1 MKTKIRI
8 ANAGG
13 FWGDDLGVLRR
24 QLEGGEVDYISSDF
38 LAEVTMS
45 ILRKQQLKN
54 EALGYVTDFVDQIV
68 DVADL
73 MKSKGVR
80 MITNAGGI
88 NPIGCARKIL
98 SELDKKGISLK
109 IAVVDGDNIVER
121 IDEFYPSEA
130 KFENMDTGEDF
141 NTIIDNIQSANVY
154 LGVPPLLKAL
164 ESGAD
169 LILAG
174 RVTDTSVTMAPM
186 IHELGWDLNDWDK
199 LAAGLVAGHI
209 IECGAQSTGG
219 NFTDWQDVPTWE
231 NMGYPIVEMMQNGE
245 FVVYKHENTGGL
257 INVDTIREQLLYEM
271 GNPDQYISPDVVA
284 DFTQLKLQE
293 VGENKVLVSGAKG
306 YASTPY
312 LKVSMAYEDGYKATS
327 SIVISGGR
335 VLNKAQEFEKIF
347 WDRLDTSFLKKNTEF
362 VGYNACHQ
370 HLAEHIDP
378 NEILLR
384 LSVYDTDV
392 EKIRDFSMSIAPL
405 ILSGPPGV
413 AVTGGRARM
422 QQVITYW
429 PSLIPK
435 ECISSTVHVLD
446 SKGEIKESH
455 EIASVLGYEEELQ
468 NMELVEHTEFV
479 DPTWEEDRLITVPLR
494 EICLGRSGDKGDTV
508 NIGVLARS
516 EEIYQYL
523 KHDLTAS
530 KVAEMFFGMV
540 KGRVKRFEIDNL
552 HALNFLLE
560 EALDG
565 GGTKSLMIDAQGKTF
580 ATALLNQEI
589 MIPEKL
595 LSSKMKVETQK

>member
-24 QLEGGEVDYISSDF
+24 QLEGGDIDYISSDF

-45 ILRKQQLKN
+45 ILRKQQLKDHS
-54 EALGYVTDFVDQIV
+54 LGYVTDFVDQIV

-98 SELDKKGISLK
+98 SELEKKGVSLK
-109 IAVVDGDNIVER
+109 IAVVDGDNIIDR
-121 IDEFYPSEA
+121 IEEFYPA
-130 KFENMDTGEDF
+130 KANFKNMDSGEEF
-141 NTIIDNIQSANVY
+141 KSIIENIQSANVY
-154 LGVPPLLKAL
+154 LGVPPLIKAL

-186 IHELGWDLNDWDK
+186 IYELGWQLDDWDK

-209 IECGAQSTGG
+209 IECGAQSSGG
-219 NFTDWQDVPTWE
+219 NFTDWLKVKRWD
-231 NMGYPIVEMMQNGE
+231 NMGYPIVEMNRNGD
-245 FVVYKHENTGGL
+245 FIVYKHENTGGL
-257 INVDTIREQLLYEM
+257 ISVDTIREQLVYEM

-284 DFTQLKLQE
+284 DFTELKLQE
-293 VGENKVLVSGAKG
+293 LDTNKVLISGAKG
-306 YASTPY
+306 YPSTPY

-327 SIVISGGR
+327 SIVISGGK
-335 VLNKAQEFEKIF
+335 VLNKAKQFDRIF
-347 WDRLDTSFLKKNTEF
+347 WERLNTEFLKKNTEF

-370 HLAEHIDP
+370 HLAEHINP
-378 NEILLR
+378 NEVLLR
-384 LSVYDTDV
+384 LSVYDTNPD
-392 EKIRDFSMSIAPL
+392 KIKKFSMSIAPL

-435 ECISSTVHVLD
+435 DCITSNVHVLN
-446 SKGEIKESH
+446 SKGEILESYH
-455 EIASVLGYEEELQ
+455 VNSLLGYEEELQ
-468 NMELVEHTEFV
+468 AMEIIEHTGFV
-479 DPTWEEDRLITVPLR
+479 DPSWDEDRLITVQLR
-494 EICLGRSGDKGDTV
+494 EICLARSGDKGDTV

-523 KHDLTAS
+523 KHDLTAER
-530 KVAEMFFGMV
+530 VAEMFFGMV
-540 KGRVKRFEIDNL
+540 KGHIKRFEIDNL
-552 HALNFLLE
+552 LALNFLLE
-560 EALDG
+560 ESLDG

-580 ATALLNQEI
+580 ASALLNQEI
-589 MIPEKL
+589 LIPEKL
-595 LSSKMKVETQK
+595 LVSVAKVQA

>member
-1 MKTKIRI
+1 MKDKIRI

-24 QLEGGEVDYISSDF
+24 QLEGGDVDYISSDF

-45 ILRKQQLKN
+45 ILRKQQQKN
-54 EALGYVTDFVDQIV
+54 ESLGYVTDFVDQIV

-73 MKSKGVR
+73 MKTKGVR
-80 MITNAGGI
+80 MITNAGGM

-98 SELDKKGISLK
+98 TELKTKGISLK
-109 IAVVDGDNIVER
+109 IAVVDGDNIIDR
-121 IDEFYPSEA
+121 IDEFYPA
-130 KFENMDTGEDF
+130 KANFKNMDSGEDF
-141 NTIIDNIQSANVY
+141 QDIFQQIQSANIY

-186 IHELGWDLNDWDK
+186 IYELGWKLDDWDK

-219 NFTDWQDVPTWE
+219 NFTDWDKVKRWD
-231 NMGYPIVEMMQNGE
+231 NMGYPIVEMSKNGE
-245 FVVYKHENTGGL
+245 FTVYKHENTGGY
-257 INVDTIREQLLYEM
+257 ISVDTLREQLVYEM
-271 GNPDQYISPDVVA
+271 GNPAQYISPDVVA
-284 DFTQLKLQE
+284 DFSQLQLEQIAP
-293 VGENKVLVSGAKG
+293 NRVLVKNAKG
-306 YASTPY
+306 YPSTPF

-335 VLNKAQEFEKIF
+335 VYKKAQEFEKIF
-347 WDRLDTSFLKKNTEF
+347 WNRLNLSFLKQNTEF
-362 VGYNACHQ
+362 VGYNACLH

-384 LSVYDTDV
+384 FSVYDTDV
-392 EKIRDFSMSIAPL
+392 SKINQFSRSIAPL

-429 PSLIPK
+429 PTLIPK
-435 ECISSTVHVLD
+435 TCISSWVHVLD
-446 SKGEIKESH
+446 FDGKIIESEEIPSKLGNEVELNLNKSPENAEYKLASETES
-455 EIASVLGYEEELQ
+455 IVVSVP
-468 NMELVEHTEFV
+468 F
-479 DPTWEEDRLITVPLR
+479 RR
-494 EICLGRSGDKGDTV
+494 ICLARSGDKGDTV

-516 EEIYQYL
+516 SAIYQFL
-523 KHDLTAS
+523 KTELTS
-530 KVAEMFFGMV
+530 EKVAKMFSGIA
-540 KGRVKRFEIDNL
+540 KGKVSRFEIDNL
-552 HALNFLLE
+552 MALNFLLE

-580 ATALLNQEI
+580 ASALLNQKVFV
-589 MIPEKL
+589 PEKL
-595 LSSKMKVETQK
+595 LSTIIDE

>member
-1 MKTKIRI
+1 MKNKIRI

-24 QLEGGEVDYISSDF
+24 QLEGGDVDYISSDF

-54 EALGYVTDFVDQIV
+54 ESLGYVTDFVDQIV

-73 MKSKGVR
+73 MKEKGVR

-98 SELDKKGISLK
+98 SELKKKGISIK
-109 IAVVDGDNIVER
+109 IAVVDGDNIIDR
-121 IDEFYPSEA
+121 IDEFYPA
-130 KFENMDTGEDF
+130 KANFKNMDSGEDF
-141 NTIIDNIQSANVY
+141 TEIAENIQSANIY

-186 IHELGWDLNDWDK
+186 IHELGWKLDDWDK
-199 LAAGLVAGHI
+199 LAAGLIAGHI

-219 NFTDWQDVPTWE
+219 NFTDWQKIPRWD
-231 NMGYPIVEMMQNGE
+231 NMGYPIVEMQQNGE
-245 FVVYKHENTGGL
+245 FTVYKHENTGGL
-257 INVDTIREQLLYEM
+257 ISIDTIREQLVYEM
-271 GNPDQYISPDVVA
+271 GNPEQYISPDVVA
-284 DFTQLKLQE
+284 DFSHLILEQ
-293 VGENKVLVSGAKG
+293 VGENRVSVKNAKG
-306 YASTPY
+306 YASTPF
-312 LKVSMAYEDGYKATS
+312 LKVSMAFEDGYKATS

-335 VLNKAQEFEKIF
+335 VLNKAQEFENIF
-347 WDRLDTSFLKKNTEF
+347 WERLNTTYQKKNTEF

-370 HLAEHIDP
+370 HLAENIDP

-384 LSVYDTDV
+384 LSVYDSDV
-392 EKIRDFSMSIAPL
+392 AKIKNFSMSIAPL
-405 ILSGPPGV
+405 ILSGPSGV

-429 PSLIPK
+429 PTLIPK
-435 ECISSTVHVLD
+435 EHITSAVHILNDEGEVLE
-446 SKGEIKESH
+446 SYEIG
-455 EIASVLGYEEELQ
+455 SVLGNEEE
-468 NMELVEHTEFV
+468 MLVMDLKEHTEYV
-479 DPTWEEDRLITVPLR
+479 DPSWEEDRLITVHLR
-494 EICLGRSGDKGDTV
+494 DICLGRSGDKGDTV
-508 NIGVLARS
+508 NVGVLARS

-523 KHDLTAS
+523 KHDLTAK
-530 KVAEMFFGMV
+530 KVREMFGKMT
-540 KGRVKRFEIDNL
+540 KGKVTRFEIDNL
-552 HALNFLLE
+552 LALNFLLE
-560 EALDG
+560 ESLDG

-580 ATALLNQEI
+580 ASALLNQEI

-595 LSSKMKVETQK
+595 LSSKQKAVSQK

>member
-88 NPIGCARKIL
+88 NPIACARKIL
-98 SELDKKGISLK
+98 SELEKKGVSLK
-109 IAVVDGDNIVER
+109 IAVVDGDNIVDR
-121 IDEFYPSEA
+121 IDEFYPA
-130 KFENMDTGEDF
+130 KANFKNMDSGDDF
-141 NTIIDNIQSANVY
+141 ESIIKNIQSANVY

-186 IHELGWDLNDWDK
+186 IYELGWDLNDWDK

-219 NFTDWQDVPTWE
+219 NFTDWQKVERWD
-231 NMGYPIVEMMQNGE
+231 NMGYPIVEMNQNGD
-245 FVVYKHENTGGL
+245 FTVYKHENTGGL
-257 INVDTIREQLLYEM
+257 ISVDTIREQLVYEM

-284 DFTQLKLQE
+284 DFTQLKLE
-293 VGENKVLVSGAKG
+293 ELEYNKVLVCGAKG
-306 YASTPY
+306 YPSTPY

-347 WDRLDTSFLKKNTEF
+347 WDRLDTDFLKKNTEF

-392 EKIRDFSMSIAPL
+392 DKIRDFSMSIAPL

-429 PSLIPK
+429 PTLIPK
-435 ECISSTVHVLD
+435 ECITSTVHVLNE
-446 SKGEIKESH
+446 KGELIESKE
-455 EIASVLGYEEELQ
+455 IGSVLGYEEELKAI
-468 NMELVEHTEFV
+468 EAVEHTEYV
-479 DPTWEEDRLITVPLR
+479 DPAWEEDRLITVALR
-494 EICLGRSGDKGDTV
+494 DICLGRSGDKGDTV

-523 KHDLTAS
+523 KHDLTAEKLS
-530 KVAEMFFGMV
+530 EMFFGMV
-540 KGRVKRFEIDNL
+540 KGRIHRYEIDNL
-552 HALNFLLE
+552 LALNFLLE
-560 EALDG
+560 ESLDG

-595 LSSKMKVETQK
+595 LSSKMKVESQK

>member
-98 SELDKKGISLK
+98 SELEKKGVSLK

-121 IDEFYPSEA
+121 IGEFYPDKA
-130 KFENMDTGEDF
+130 NFKNMDSGENFD
-141 NTIIDNIQSANVY
+141 TIIDNIQSANVY

-186 IHELGWDLNDWDK
+186 IHELGWKLNDWDK

-219 NFTDWQDVPTWE
+219 NFTDWQKVPRWD
-231 NMGYPIVEMMQNGE
+231 NMGYPIVEMDQSGS
-245 FVVYKHENTGGL
+245 FTVYKHEDTGGL
-257 INVDTIREQLLYEM
+257 ISVDTIREQLVYEM

-284 DFTQLKLQE
+284 DFTHLKLE
-293 VGENKVLVSGAKG
+293 ELDTNTVLVSGAKG
-306 YASTPY
+306 YPSTPY
-312 LKVSMAYEDGYKATS
+312 LKVSMAFEDGYKATS

-335 VLNKAQEFEKIF
+335 VLNKAQEFEQIF
-347 WDRLDTSFLKKNTEF
+347 WERLNTHYLKKNTEF

-370 HLAEHIDP
+370 HLAEDINP

-384 LSVYDTDV
+384 LSVYDTDAS
-392 EKIRDFSMSIAPL
+392 KIKNFSMSIAPL

-429 PSLIPK
+429 PTLIPK
-435 ECISSTVHVLD
+435 GCITSAVHVLNE
-446 SKGEIKESH
+446 KGVVTESH
-455 EIASVLGYEEELQ
+455 DIGSVLGNEEELIF
-468 NMELVEHTEFV
+468 MDIIEHNEDV
-479 DPTWEEDRLITVPLR
+479 DPSWEDDRLITVPLR
-494 EICLGRSGDKGDTV
+494 DICLGRSGDKGDTV
-508 NIGVLARS
+508 NVGVLARS

-523 KHDLTAS
+523 KHDLTAK
-530 KVAEMFFGMV
+530 KVKEMFGGLT
-540 KGRVKRFEIDNL
+540 KGKVTRFEIDNL
-552 HALNFLLE
+552 MALNFLLE
-560 EALDG
+560 ESLDG

-580 ATALLNQEI
+580 ASALLNQEI

-595 LSSKMKVETQK
+595 LSSKMEVQSQK

>member
-24 QLEGGEVDYISSDF
+24 QLEGGEIDYISSDF

-54 EALGYVTDFVDQIV
+54 ESLGYVTDFVDQIV

-98 SELDKKGISLK
+98 SELEKKGVSLK

-121 IDEFYPSEA
+121 IGEFYPGQA
-130 KFENMDTGEDF
+130 NFKNMDSGEDF
-141 NTIIDNIQSANVY
+141 DTIIDNIQSANVY

-186 IHELGWDLNDWDK
+186 IHELGWKLNDWDK

-219 NFTDWQDVPTWE
+219 NFTDWQKVPRWD
-231 NMGYPIVEMMQNGE
+231 NMGYPIVEMDQSGA
-245 FVVYKHENTGGL
+245 FTVYKHENTGGL
-257 INVDTIREQLLYEM
+257 ISIDTIREQLVYEM

-284 DFTQLKLQE
+284 DFTHLKLE
-293 VGENKVLVSGAKG
+293 ELDTNKVLVSGAKG
-306 YASTPY
+306 YPSTPY
-312 LKVSMAYEDGYKATS
+312 LKVSMAFEDGYKATS

-335 VLNKAQEFEKIF
+335 VLNKAQEFETIF
-347 WDRLDTSFLKKNTEF
+347 WERLNTQYLKKNTEF

-370 HLAEHIDP
+370 HLAEDIDP
-378 NEILLR
+378 NEVLLR

-392 EKIRDFSMSIAPL
+392 SKLKNFSMSIAPL

-413 AVTGGRARM
+413 AVIGGRARM

-429 PSLIPK
+429 PTLIPK
-435 ECISSTVHVLD
+435 ECIVSAVHVLNE
-446 SKGEIKESH
+446 KGVVTESH
-455 EIASVLGYEEELQ
+455 DIGSVLGNEEELIF
-468 NMELVEHTEFV
+468 MDITEHTDFV
-479 DPTWEEDRLITVPLR
+479 DPAWEDDRLITVPLR
-494 EICLGRSGDKGDTV
+494 EICLARSGDKGDTV
-508 NIGVLARS
+508 NVGVLARS

-523 KHDLTAS
+523 KHDLSAK
-530 KVAEMFFGMV
+530 KVKNMFGGLT
-540 KGRVKRFEIDNL
+540 KGKVTRFEIDNL
-552 HALNFLLE
+552 LALNFLLE
-560 EALDG
+560 ESLDG

-580 ATALLNQEI
+580 ASALLNQEI

-595 LSSKMKVETQK
+595 LSSKMEAEAQK

>member
-1 MKTKIRI
+1 MKNKIRI

-24 QLEGGEVDYISSDF
+24 QLEGGDVDYISSDF

-45 ILRKQQLKN
+45 ILRKQQLKD
-54 EALGYVTDFVDQIV
+54 ESLGYVTDFVDQIV

-73 MKSKGVR
+73 MQEKGVR

-98 SELDKKGISLK
+98 SELKKKGISLK
-109 IAVVDGDNIVER
+109 IAVVEGDNIIDR
-121 IDEFYPSEA
+121 IDEFYPA
-130 KFENMDTGEDF
+130 KASFKNMDSGEEFKD
-141 NTIIDNIQSANVY
+141 IAAHIQSANIY

-186 IHELGWDLNDWDK
+186 IYELGWKLDDWDK
-199 LAAGLVAGHI
+199 LAAGLIAGHI

-219 NFTDWQDVPTWE
+219 NFTDWQQVERWD
-231 NMGYPIVEMMQNGE
+231 NMGYPIVEMKQNGE
-245 FVVYKHENTGGL
+245 FIVYKHENTGGL
-257 INVDTIREQLLYEM
+257 INIDTIREQLVYEM
-271 GNPDQYISPDVVA
+271 GNPAQYISPDVVA
-284 DFTQLKLQE
+284 DFSHLQLEQR
-293 VGENKVLVSGAKG
+293 GENRVEVKNAKG
-306 YASTPY
+306 YPSTPY
-312 LKVSMAYEDGYKATS
+312 LKVSMAFEDGYKATS
-327 SIVISGGR
+327 SIVISGGK
-335 VLNKAQEFEKIF
+335 VLNKAKEFKKIF
-347 WDRLDTSFLKKNTEF
+347 WDRLATSYLKQNTEF

-370 HLAEHIDP
+370 HLAEDIDP

-392 EKIRDFSMSIAPL
+392 SKIKDFSMSIAPL

-429 PSLIPK
+429 PTLIPK
-435 ECISSTVHVLD
+435 TSISSLVYVLNQEGD
-446 SKGEIKESH
+446 IKKTFEIP
-455 EIASVLGYEEELQ
+455 SVLGNEQ
-468 NMELVEHTEFV
+468 ELVATKSLATSPSSGMREKNRKMNAV
-479 DPTWEEDRLITVPLR
+479 SIR
-494 EICLGRSGDKGDTV
+494 EICLARSGDKGDTV

-516 EEIYQYL
+516 RAIYEFIKEELTEERIA
-523 KHDLTAS
+523 DLFSGLS
-530 KVAEMFFGMV
+530 KGKVT
-540 KGRVKRFEIDNL
+540 RFEIDNL
-552 HALNFLLE
+552 MALNFLLE

-589 MIPEKL
+589 VVPEEVLSSL
-595 LSSKMKVETQK
+595 LSEELKK

>member
-98 SELDKKGISLK
+98 SELEKKGVSLK
-109 IAVVDGDNIVER
+109 IAVVDGDNIVDR
-121 IDEFYPSEA
+121 IDEFYPA
-130 KFENMDTGEDF
+130 KANFKNMDSGDDF
-141 NTIIDNIQSANVY
+141 ESIIQNIQSANVY

-186 IHELGWDLNDWDK
+186 IYELGWELNDWDK

-219 NFTDWQDVPTWE
+219 NFTDWEKVERWD
-231 NMGYPIVEMMQNGE
+231 NMGYPIVEMKQNGD
-245 FVVYKHENTGGL
+245 FTVYKHENTGGL
-257 INVDTIREQLLYEM
+257 ISVDTIREQLVYEM

-284 DFTQLKLQE
+284 DFTHLKLE
-293 VGENKVLVSGAKG
+293 ELESNKVLVSGAKG
-306 YASTPY
+306 YPSTPY

-347 WDRLDTSFLKKNTEF
+347 WDRLDTDFLKKNTEF

-370 HLAEHIDP
+370 HLADHIDP

-392 EKIRDFSMSIAPL
+392 AKIRDFSMSIAPL

-429 PSLIPK
+429 PTLIPK
-435 ECISSTVHVLD
+435 ECITSTVHVLNEQ
-446 SKGEIKESH
+446 GEVIESND
-455 EIASVLGYEEELQ
+455 IGSVLGYEEELTFK
-468 NMELVEHTEFV
+468 EASEHT
-479 DPTWEEDRLITVPLR
+479 DYINPAWEEDRLITVALR
-494 EICLGRSGDKGDTV
+494 DICLGRSGDKGDTV

-523 KHDLTAS
+523 KHDLTAEKLS
-530 KVAEMFFGMV
+530 EMFFGMV
-540 KGRVKRFEIDNL
+540 KGKIHRYEIDNL
-552 HALNFLLE
+552 LALNFLLE
-560 EALDG
+560 ESLDG

-595 LSSKMKVETQK
+595 LSSMMKVESQK

>member
-121 IDEFYPSEA
+121 IDEFYPSKA
-130 KFENMDTGEDF
+130 KFENMDSGEDF

-219 NFTDWQDVPTWE
+219 NFTDWQDVPTWD

-347 WDRLDTSFLKKNTEF
+347 WDRLDTDFLKKNTEF

-468 NMELVEHTEFV
+468 NMEIVEHTEFV
-479 DPTWEEDRLITVPLR
+479 DPSWEEDRLITVPLR

>member
-88 NPIGCARKIL
+88 NPIACARKIL
-98 SELDKKGISLK
+98 SELEKKGISLK
-109 IAVVDGDNIVER
+109 IAVVDGDNIVDR
-121 IDEFYPSEA
+121 IDEFYPA
-130 KFENMDTGEDF
+130 KANFKNMDSGDDF
-141 NTIIDNIQSANVY
+141 DSIIKNIQSANVY

-186 IHELGWDLNDWDK
+186 IYELGWELNDWDK

-219 NFTDWQDVPTWE
+219 NFTDWQKVERWD
-231 NMGYPIVEMMQNGE
+231 NMGYPVVEMNQNGD
-245 FVVYKHENTGGL
+245 FTVYKHENTGGL
-257 INVDTIREQLLYEM
+257 ISVDTIREQLVYEM

-284 DFTQLKLQE
+284 DFTQLKLE
-293 VGENKVLVSGAKG
+293 ELEDNRVLVSGAKG
-306 YASTPY
+306 YPSTPY

-347 WDRLDTSFLKKNTEF
+347 WDRLDTDFLKKNTEF

-392 EKIRDFSMSIAPL
+392 DKIRDFSMSIAPL

-429 PSLIPK
+429 PTLVPK
-435 ECISSTVHVLD
+435 ECITSNVHVLNE
-446 SKGEIKESH
+446 KGEVIEST
-455 EIASVLGYEEELQ
+455 EIGSVLGYEEELQ
-468 NMELVEHTEFV
+468 ALESVEHTEYV
-479 DPTWEEDRLITVPLR
+479 DPSWEDDRLITVALR
-494 EICLGRSGDKGDTV
+494 DICLGRSGDKGDTV

-523 KHDLTAS
+523 KHDLTAEKLS
-530 KVAEMFFGMV
+530 EMFFGMV
-540 KGRVKRFEIDNL
+540 KGRIHRYEIDNL
-552 HALNFLLE
+552 LALNFLLE
-560 EALDG
+560 ESLDG

-595 LSSKMKVETQK
+595 LSSMMKAESQK

>member
-1 MKTKIRI
+1 MKDKIRI

-24 QLEGGEVDYISSDF
+24 QLEGGDVDYISSDF

-54 EALGYVTDFVDQIV
+54 ESLGYVTDFVDQIV

-73 MKSKGVR
+73 MKEKGVR

-98 SELDKKGISLK
+98 SELKKKGISIK
-109 IAVVDGDNIVER
+109 IAVVEGDNIIER
-121 IDEFYPSEA
+121 IDEFYPSKA
-130 KFENMDTGEDF
+130 NFKNMDTGDDF
-141 NTIIDNIQSANVY
+141 KDIFENIQSANIY

-186 IHELGWDLNDWDK
+186 IYELGWELDDWDK
-199 LAAGLVAGHI
+199 LATGLVAGHI

-219 NFTDWQDVPTWE
+219 NFTDWQKVKRWD
-231 NMGYPIVEMMQNGE
+231 NMGYPIVEMNKNGV
-245 FVVYKHENTGGL
+245 FTVYKHENTGGL
-257 INVDTIREQLLYEM
+257 ISIDTIREQLVYEM
-271 GNPDQYISPDVVA
+271 GNPAQYISPDVVA
-284 DFTQLKLQE
+284 DFSQLELEEQ
-293 VGENKVLVSGAKG
+293 GENRVLVKNAKG
-306 YASTPY
+306 HPSTPY
-312 LKVSMAYEDGYKATS
+312 LKVSMAFEDGYKATS
-327 SIVISGGR
+327 SIVISGGK

-347 WDRLDTSFLKKNTEF
+347 WERLKHCYLKKNTEF

-370 HLAEHIDP
+370 HLAEDIDP

-392 EKIRDFSMSIAPL
+392 SKIKDFSLSIAPL

-429 PSLIPK
+429 PTLIPK
-435 ECISSTVHVLD
+435 TCISSMVYVLNQD
-446 SKGEIKESH
+446 GEIKETF
-455 EIASVLGYEEELQ
+455 EIPSVLGNEQ
-468 NMELVEHTEFV
+468 ELVPSQSSKSASYNRKGEKG
-479 DPTWEEDRLITVPLR
+479 RKMCAVPFR
-494 EICLGRSGDKGDTV
+494 EICLARSGDKGDTV

-516 EEIYQYL
+516 KAVYEFL
-523 KHDLTAS
+523 KLELNSERITDL
-530 KVAEMFFGMV
+530 FFGLS
-540 KGRVKRFEIDNL
+540 KGKVTRFEIDNL
-552 HALNFLLE
+552 MALNFLLE

-580 ATALLNQEI
+580 ASALLNQEVVV
-589 MIPEKL
+589 PEDVL
-595 LSSKMKVETQK
+595 ATILSEEFQK